1 MVALARSAGVK
12 SSTKLTVASSLM
24 AVGMLPMLLWLA
36 MLVAA
41 IDHLR
46 TGEFGLPE
54 LMFAGVAGM
63 TAYLVTLVVA
73 GAGAIWAAVQLRGA
87 SRGGRLVAKS
97 LIAITAV
104 ILLMPW
110 ALVLT
115 LVVARMLD

>member
-1 MVALARSAGVK
+1 MKG
-12 SSTKLTVASSLM
+12 STKLAVASSLM
-24 AVGMLPMLLWLA
+24 GLGMTPMLLWLA

-63 TAYLVTLVVA
+63 SAYLATLVVA
-73 GAGAIWAAVQLRGA
+73 GAGAIWAALQLRGA
-87 SRGGRLVAKS
+87 TAVARRVAKS

-110 ALVLT
+110 AVVLA